1 MELKFTKKLILAILL
16 LLSYAVYCY
25 SQESSSEQHATTD
38 LNTIDLWNG
47 IEWNLNLLE
56 QDQNNM
62 TRLLAEQKKS
72 TAELEKAYQD
82 SLLLYQDLE
91 NKYRSSKNATAIW
104 RTYSMIATGVAIA
117 TTTILVLN
125 NK

>member
-1 MELKFTKKLILAILL
+1 MELKFTKKLILVILL
-16 LLSYAVYCY
+16 LLSSAFYCY
-25 SQESSSEQHATTD
+25 SQESSSEQRSTTE
-38 LNTIDLWNG
+38 LNTLGLWNG

-56 QDQNNM
+56 QEQNNM

>member
-16 LLSYAVYCY
+16 LLSSVVYCY
-25 SQESSSEQHATTD
+25 SQESSSEQHATTE
-38 LNTIDLWNG
+38 LNTLGLWNG
-47 IEWNLNLLE
+47 IEWNLDLLE
-56 QDQNNM
+56 QEQNNM

>member
-1 MELKFTKKLILAILL
+1 MELKFTKKLILVILL

-25 SQESSSEQHATTD
+25 SQESSSEQHATTE
-38 LNTIDLWNG
+38 LNTLGLWNG

-56 QDQNNM
+56 QEQNNM

>member
-1 MELKFTKKLILAILL
+1 MELKFTKKLILVILL
-16 LLSYAVYCY
+16 LLSSVVYCY
-25 SQESSSEQHATTD
+25 SQESSSEQHATTE
-38 LNTIDLWNG
+38 LNTLGLWNG
-47 IEWNLNLLE
+47 IEWNLDLLE
-56 QDQNNM
+56 QEQNNM

>member
-1 MELKFTKKLILAILL
+1 MMWKKILL
-16 LLSYAVYCY
+16 LLLSAQLYCV
-25 SQESSSEQHATTD
+25 EFPSSTLATGKQ
-38 LNTIDLWNG
+38 NTNQLFSNIDMSLD
-47 IEWNLNLLE
+47 LLE
-56 QDQNNM
+56 QEQNNM

>member
-1 MELKFTKKLILAILL
+1 MELKFTKKLILVILL
-16 LLSYAVYCY
+16 LLSSVVYCY
-25 SQESSSEQHATTD
+25 SQESSSEQHATTE
-38 LNTIDLWNG
+38 LNTLGLWNG
-47 IEWNLNLLE
+47 IEWNLDLLE
-56 QDQNNM
+56 QEQNNM

-104 RTYSMIATGVAIA
+104 RTYSMIVTGVAIA

>member
-1 MELKFTKKLILAILL
+1 MELKFTKKRILVILL
-16 LLSYAVYCY
+16 LLSSVVYCY
-25 SQESSSEQHATTD
+25 SQESSSEQHATTE
-38 LNTIDLWNG
+38 LNTLGLWNG
-47 IEWNLNLLE
+47 IEWNLDLLE
-56 QDQNNM
+56 QEQNNM

>member
-1 MELKFTKKLILAILL
+1 MELKFTKKLILVILL
-16 LLSYAVYCY
+16 LLSSVVYCY
-25 SQESSSEQHATTD
+25 SQESSSEQHATTE
-38 LNTIDLWNG
+38 LNTLGLWNG

-56 QDQNNM
+56 QEQNNM